1 MPNKR
6 TVDPTASE
14 ASVKIIGIRV
24 TETQLRQLQELSE
37 KRGQRRS
44 QLIRDLVA
52 RAYDFDFNPEP
63 F

>member
-6 TVDPTASE
+6 TVDPSASE
-14 ASVKIIGIRV
+14 ASTKIIGIRV
-24 TETQLRQLQELSE
+24 TETQLKQLQELAE

-52 RAYDFDFNPEP
+52 RAYDFEFSPEP

>member
-14 ASVKIIGIRV
+14 ASSKIIGIRV

-52 RAYDFDFNPEP
+52 RAYDFEFSPEP

>member
-6 TVDPTASE
+6 TVDPSASE
-14 ASVKIIGIRV
+14 ASSKIIGIRV